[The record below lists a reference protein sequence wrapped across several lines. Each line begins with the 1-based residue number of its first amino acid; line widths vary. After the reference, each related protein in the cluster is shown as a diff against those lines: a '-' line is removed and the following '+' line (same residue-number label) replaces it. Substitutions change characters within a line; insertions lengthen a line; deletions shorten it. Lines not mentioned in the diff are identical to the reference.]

1 MGAEVVE
8 AAPEAMEVAGHLEI
22 TEASMVA
29 SKTCT
34 LEVDG
39 TNQLPWRSRK
49 AFLGEGVSSA

>member
-1 MGAEVVE
+1 MGAVVVE

-22 TEASMVA
+22 AEAFKVA

-34 LEVDG
+34 LEADG

-49 AFLGEGVSSA
+49 AFLGEGVFSA